1 MTILHVILFTLLTLR
16 EMSSGERGFN
26 TFRICAAKIC
36 VKIPLK
42 MSLGRVLLTKGP
54 PYLCHLKHITYVLSV
69 YLYYPHI
76 TADSFLWYNI
86 QVTFSSSLF
95 YLFGTL
101 LCVSNFTLSL
111 SSLLYVTMWTHTV
124 ENNFHTLQSFD
135 RNLESSTVTFL
146 YARIHV

>member
-76 TADSFLWYNI
+76 YSRFISMIQYSGNFFFFTILSIWNI
-86 QVTFSSSLF
+86 TLCFKLYFVPVLF
-95 YLFGTL
+95 
-101 LCVSNFTLSL
+101 
-111 SSLLYVTMWTHTV
+111 TV
-124 ENNFHTLQSFD
+124 CDNVDPYSRE
-135 RNLESSTVTFL
+135 
-146 YARIHV
+146 